1 MLHPEKMGFSGESKK
16 LERLIYFWRV
26 IGHLLGIEEE
36 YNLCRGDYATVRANC
51 ELIWEGNFRHRLL
64 SMRKEA
70 AEMSE
75 KIVLSASHYVWLL
88 RYRGLLRYLFEVSQL
103 PTSSFQKL
111 APIEELFYRLL
122 KLTVGTLLHY
132 RPLAILLNGLL
143 RFAFYRVI
151 TSKSFVSAIVRSL
164 ETLQNRYY
172 L

>member
-1 MLHPEKMGFSGESKK
+1 MGFSGKIK
-16 LERLIYFWRV
+16 NLERLIYFWRV
-26 IGHLLGIEEE
+26 IGHLLGIEDE
-36 YNLCRGDYATVRANC
+36 YNLCNGDYATVRGNC
-51 ELIWEGNFRHRLL
+51 AQIWERKFTRKLI

-75 KIVLSASHYVWLL
+75 QIVLSASHYVWLL
-88 RYRGLLRYLFEVSQL
+88 RYRGLLKYLFEVTQL
-103 PTSSFQKL
+103 PTSSFQGLKRV
-111 APIEELFYRLL
+111 EELFYYSL

-132 RPLAILLNGLL
+132 RLLAPLFNGLL